1 MAQNLNYKTENSYCA
16 YTSPDSCAKY
26 GRYYTWADA
35 VGKTEDECGEGHDCG
50 LTRHDYAVGICPPG
64 WHLPSLTEWYA
75 LMDAVD
81 GQGASTTIKLKA
93 KDGWPEGAGGTDD
106 YGFSVYPRGK
116 WYGDESVFYEN
127 SAYFWLSTEYSTD
140 QANSAGIEEDNTIW
154 APPEY
159 KHFGM
164 NVRCVM
170 D

>member
-1 MAQNLNYKTENSYCA
+1 
-16 YTSPDSCAKY
+16 
-26 GRYYTWADA
+26 
-35 VGKTEDECGEGHDCG
+35 
-50 LTRHDYAVGICPPG
+50 
-64 WHLPSLTEWYA
+64 
-75 LMDAVD
+75 MDAVD

-93 KDGWPEGAGGTDD
+93 KDGWPEGVGGTDD

-140 QANSAGIEEDNTIW
+140 LANSAGIEEDNTIW
-154 APPEY
+154 APPEH
-159 KHFGM
+159 KKFGM